1 MGTRLRDTWS
11 SHLPSLVKPDR
22 GSLGTVLPW
31 NPPAN
36 VNAHRAIRLLQL
48 PATIHNRRG
57 SNHECGCTVPD
68 DAVAQER
75 RSKPHIINPDRG
87 SLMGNPHRNPG
98 PIIPNHHGL
107 GNGLGNGAIPVHV
120 PLRKLRK
127 HSRILSLPTCNPT
140 CRTANLRNVAM
151 VKMGIKGNIALV
163 AVSFLIG
170 TGLFYIF
177 MVNPGLAVPFTGANL
192 LLPVSGLET
201 LYMFYLGT
209 GLMFGSTGA
218 IWNAMVY
225 ALYFEDGRTRRA
237 VHTVLLDANN
247 TNLLPA
253 SIRRVRTLAME
264 VNTQQP
270 PLF

>member
-1 MGTRLRDTWS
+1 
-11 SHLPSLVKPDR
+11 
-22 GSLGTVLPW
+22 
-31 NPPAN
+31 
-36 VNAHRAIRLLQL
+36 
-48 PATIHNRRG
+48 
-57 SNHECGCTVPD
+57 
-68 DAVAQER
+68 
-75 RSKPHIINPDRG
+75 
-87 SLMGNPHRNPG
+87 
-98 PIIPNHHGL
+98 
-107 GNGLGNGAIPVHV
+107 
-120 PLRKLRK
+120 
-127 HSRILSLPTCNPT
+127 
-140 CRTANLRNVAM
+140 M

-177 MVNPGLAVPFTGANL
+177 LVNPGLAVPFTGANL

-270 PLF
+270 PFFKPSF